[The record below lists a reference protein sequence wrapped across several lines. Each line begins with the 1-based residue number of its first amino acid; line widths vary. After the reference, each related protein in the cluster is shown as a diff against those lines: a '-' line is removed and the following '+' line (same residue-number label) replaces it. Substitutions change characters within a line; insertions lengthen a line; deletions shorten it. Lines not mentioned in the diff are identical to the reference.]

1 MYIGTD
7 ERLSYIGFG
16 EQHALL
22 LPALG
27 ALELRTGFAHLN
39 KRGFVHAGYTNE
51 QRWVL
56 TVVQIVI

>member
-7 ERLSYIGFG
+7 ERLSDVGFG
-16 EQHALL
+16 EQHARP
-22 LPALG
+22 LPTLDDR
-27 ALELRTGFAHLN
+27 ELPVGFAHLN

-56 TVVQIVI
+56 TVVQIVT

>member
-7 ERLSYIGFG
+7 ERRLSHIGFG
-16 EQHALL
+16 GQHALL
-22 LPALG
+22 PTLDGPELPV
-27 ALELRTGFAHLN
+27 GFAHLN

-56 TVVQIVI
+56 TVVQIVT